1 MHDFASSG
9 GMTHC
14 VIKLEYRLRLHETS
28 VGSERRQK
36 FSPERRGYR
45 RIVLAG
51 TGQEAFALGI
61 FQVGWRSPTM
71 AHAGGGDGDTA
82 IDFLGEGVTCLALV
96 WFGRQIEG

>member
-1 MHDFASSG
+1 M
-9 GMTHC
+9 
-14 VIKLEYRLRLHETS
+14 
-28 VGSERRQK
+28 
-36 FSPERRGYR
+36 
-45 RIVLAG
+45 AG
-51 TGQEAFALGI
+51 TDQEAFALGI